1 MRRYSVQRLMKRS
14 TLRPHALLAGLLL
27 VLTAQ
32 TPKPACL
39 AQTIRASHWKQRVLL
54 VAAPNAENADF
65 KTQKALLAGQ
75 KQALAAR
82 DFRVLDVLYDQL
94 ATADKQFLTQKMGL
108 NPLTFAAVLIGKDGG
123 VKKQSSRPIAPAD
136 LFGTVDE
143 MPMRR
148 AEMRQR

>member
-1 MRRYSVQRLMKRS
+1 MKRS
-14 TLRPHALLAGLLL
+14 TLRPYALLTGLLV

-32 TPKPACL
+32 APKPASL

-65 KTQKALLAGQ
+65 KSQKALLAAH

-82 DFRVLDVLYDQL
+82 DFLVLDVLYDQL
-94 ATADKQFLTQKMGL
+94 PTADKQFLTQKMGL
-108 NPLTFAAVLIGKDGG
+108 NPAAFAAVLIGKDGG
-123 VKKQSSRPIAPAD
+123 VKEKSSQPVLPAD
-136 LFGTVDE
+136 LFGTVDK

-148 AEMRQR
+148 KEMRRQ